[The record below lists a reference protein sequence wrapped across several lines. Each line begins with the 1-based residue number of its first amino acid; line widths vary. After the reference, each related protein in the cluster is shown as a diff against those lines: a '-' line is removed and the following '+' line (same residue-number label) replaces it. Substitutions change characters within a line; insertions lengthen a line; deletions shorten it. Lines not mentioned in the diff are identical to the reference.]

1 MSQPSKK
8 MDENGRALDPSQW
21 VSNKEARKILDVSPS
36 TLRNYTLSNKIV
48 TVKTNTGRNR
58 YNRESLYAFMGI
70 ECNEVQK
77 VEKSICY
84 ARVSSSKQKDDLER
98 QIEFFRHKYP
108 NHEVVFDIGSGIN
121 WKRKGLQTI
130 LEQSMQGNVKE
141 VVVAHRDRL
150 SRFGFELIEFVL
162 NKSGVKLVVHNNK
175 NDKSESEELAD
186 DIMSIVHVYS
196 CRQMGKR
203 RYVKKNQRNKE
214 DKAKSDIK
222 AKIDIE

>member
-1 MSQPSKK
+1 

-21 VSNKEARKILDVSPS
+21 ISNKEARKILDVSPS

-70 ECNEVQK
+70 ECNEMQK

-84 ARVSSSKQKDDLER
+84 ARVSSSKQKDDLGR

-108 NHEVVFDIGSGIN
+108 NHEVVFYIGSGIN

>member
-1 MSQPSKK
+1 

-84 ARVSSSKQKDDLER
+84 TRVSSSKQKDDLER

-150 SRFGFELIEFVL
+150 GRFGFELIEFVL